1 MSEPYAGRAAEAAKK
16 ARARMISNGGYP
28 SKLARK
34 YADAKKAAKAA
45 LMFLESDHI
54 QNNKFRMGAIGAQ
67 DIISAIN
74 SLRSIPGLS
83 NVARRVGQREEI

>member
-1 MSEPYAGRAAEAAKK
+1 MSEPYNGQAAERAARVK
-16 ARARMISNGGYP
+16 ARRTENGGYP

-34 YADAKKAAKAA
+34 YAEARNAAKAA
-45 LMFLESDHI
+45 LLFLESDHI

-67 DIISAIN
+67 DIISAIR

-83 NVARRVGQREEI
+83 NTPLRVGQKET